1 MPDDAS
7 TRIEKAKRLIQGIFF
22 IRGSLPE
29 MGMRCL
35 SFHALTFNELRKIFR
50 GKGFDRNFVFLVYEY
65 RGVSTPPTRIVPRG
79 TNPLRG
85 NTGASRQRLT
95 S

>member
-1 MPDDAS
+1 MPGDAS
-7 TRIEKAKRLIQGIFF
+7 TRIEKAERLIQGIFF

-50 GKGFDRNFVFLVYEY
+50 GRIFRGKDFDRNFVFLVCEL
-65 RGVSTPPTRIVPRG
+65 PID
-79 TNPLRG
+79 
-85 NTGASRQRLT
+85 
-95 S
+95 